1 MIKNTGIPPL
11 FRASALAIGS
21 LALAPQGACADEPTP
36 PQTPAMSWSATAGVA
51 TRYISRGLDLTN
63 GPLVPAASAEYRVAG
78 GRYGAL
84 QYDLGAYDYYFPG
97 RVGAKVRTKEI
108 GLR

>member
-78 GRYGAL
+78 GWYVNGDAVEI
-84 QYDLGAYDYYFPG
+84 DYFG
-97 RVGAKVRTKEI
+97 NHLEADFNAGFRG
-108 GLR
+108 